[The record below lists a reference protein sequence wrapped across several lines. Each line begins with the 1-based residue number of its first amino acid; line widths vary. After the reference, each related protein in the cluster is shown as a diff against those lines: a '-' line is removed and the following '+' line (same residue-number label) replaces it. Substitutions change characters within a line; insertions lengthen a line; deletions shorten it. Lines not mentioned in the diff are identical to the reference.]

1 MLKFITNLF
10 LCFILFCNTTY
21 QNTSLTSH
29 FKNAT
34 SITITNSNKEFTFE
48 KNSREFNL
56 ILESIFKITKN
67 HHEMPAFSVALDQEI
82 KTSKQ
87 SGLWLEMNF
96 NKTQTHN
103 ELCFD
108 SLIFEINENY
118 SGLNLIRK
126 TNDIYS
132 GRCFYLNL
140 ENNMH
145 ELKNNILKI
154 LNQQFL
160 LQIAQN

>member
-1 MLKFITNLF
+1 MLKLITNIFSCL
-10 LCFILFCNTTY
+10 ILLLDTTY
-21 QNTSLTSH
+21 QNKPLTSH

-67 HHEMPAFSVALDQEI
+67 HHEMPAFAVALDDEI
-82 KTSKQ
+82 QSSKQ
-87 SGLWLEMNF
+87 MGLWIEINF

-108 SLIFEINENY
+108 SLLFEINENY
-118 SGLNLIRK
+118 TGLNLIRK
-126 TNDIYS
+126 TNNIYS

-140 ENNMH
+140 ENNMY
-145 ELKNNILKI
+145 ELKNVIFKN
-154 LNQQFL
+154 LN
-160 LQIAQN
+160 